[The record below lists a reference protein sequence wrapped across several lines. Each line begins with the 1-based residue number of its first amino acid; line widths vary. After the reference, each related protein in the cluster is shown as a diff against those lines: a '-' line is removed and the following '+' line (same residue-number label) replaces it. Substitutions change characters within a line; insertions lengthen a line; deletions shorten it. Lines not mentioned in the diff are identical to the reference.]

1 MADKPSNRFMVS
13 LMPSPQRLVG
23 MSLIALV
30 LAACSAAGGT
40 ASGEPSGTPTSGGI
54 AYPTGANELVIRLRY
69 VGGFAPPSAHVLD
82 LPVVS
87 IYGDGTVIVPG
98 AVPAIYPGPALPNL
112 QRATITPAGMQIL
125 LAAARDAGLLGPDA
139 HYDMGGIMD
148 ATSSEF
154 TVNADGN
161 VHTISAYALFE
172 SGGREPQ
179 NPGADPAVTEARAR
193 LLTFQNQLGNLEALL
208 GPDVSDATP
217 YVAESLQLLVS
228 DGAPIDEQAL
238 GQNPVEW
245 PLSEPLATF
254 GATMPALIMG
264 ERCGVVTGED
274 ADVLLPLFQGANT
287 LTPWTDDG
295 AAFGIAVRPLLP
307 GEQGCPA
314 PVM

>member
-1 MADKPSNRFMVS
+1 M
-13 LMPSPQRLVG
+13 
-23 MSLIALV
+23 I
-30 LAACSAAGGT
+30 
-40 ASGEPSGTPTSGGI
+40 
-54 AYPTGANELVIRLRY
+54 
-69 VGGFAPPSAHVLD
+69 
-82 LPVVS
+82 S

-125 LAAARDAGLLGPDA
+125 LEAARDAGLLGPDA

-148 ATSSEF
+148 ASSSEF
-154 TVNADGN
+154 TVNADGSI
-161 VHTISAYALFE
+161 HTISAYALFE

-208 GPDVSDATP
+208 GPEVGDATP
-217 YVAESLQLLVS
+217 YVA
-228 DGAPIDEQAL
+228 DGAATAGERRRARGRAGPRP
-238 GQNPVEW
+238 GTRSRGRW
-245 PLSEPLATF
+245 RTPLATF
-254 GATMPALIMG
+254 GETMPALIMG

-274 ADVLLPLFQGANT
+274 ADRAASAVPAANT
-287 LTPWTDDG
+287 LTPWTETT

-307 GEQGCPA
+307 GEAGCPA